1 MSTRIRDEDGEAFS
15 SRAAHGDEIEAIAA
29 NHIGRR

>member
-1 MSTRIRDEDGEAFS
+1 MPTRIRDEDSEAFS

-29 NHIGRR
+29 YRIGWR